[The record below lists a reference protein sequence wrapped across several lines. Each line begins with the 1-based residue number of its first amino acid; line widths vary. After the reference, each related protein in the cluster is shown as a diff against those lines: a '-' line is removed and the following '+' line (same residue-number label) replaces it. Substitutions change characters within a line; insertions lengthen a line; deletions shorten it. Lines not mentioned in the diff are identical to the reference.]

1 MNKVQFGFNHI
12 GEDEQA
18 QIKQA
23 LNDGNAVCVIP
34 TCIGHTRAKMVEAKA
49 EYIFKMTGAK
59 IVLTEHA
66 MFDYWAL
73 ERGHGNERI

>member
-12 GEDEQA
+12 GEDEQE
-18 QIKQA
+18 QIEQA

-34 TCIGHTRAKMVEAKA
+34 TCIGHTRAKMVKYDA
-49 EYIFKMTGAK
+49 EYIFKMAGAK
-59 IVLTEHA
+59 IVLTEHE

-73 ERGHGNERI
+73 RKGCNR